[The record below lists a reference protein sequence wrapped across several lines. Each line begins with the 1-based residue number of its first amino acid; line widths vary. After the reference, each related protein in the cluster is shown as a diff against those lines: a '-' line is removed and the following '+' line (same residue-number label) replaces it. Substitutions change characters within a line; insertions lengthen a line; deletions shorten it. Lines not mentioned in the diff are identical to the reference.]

1 MDVIV
6 EPSVEV
12 LDKIYRKEV
21 EEFQRREQ
29 ERIRAEEEKKSDL
42 ELFNEMLYTD
52 DQMYRVAQ
60 NLQPHMKSDI
70 DEQIAAWI
78 ETSPEISSAITYV
91 NKLKDRGLADSDDSD
106 DDIENSVTNSEVDN
120 GSISQTDG
128 KLNVKRKGKHAG
140 PPDEARQVT
149 EASINEQEID
159 EEAKNEVRDLDSQRI
174 DSQMVKSQLSS
185 NNLVTKTRN
194 ANTRQDLRSRDIS

>member
-1 MDVIV
+1 M
-6 EPSVEV
+6 EPSVDV

-21 EEFQRREQ
+21 EEFQRAEQ

-91 NKLKDRGLADSDDSD
+91 NKLKDRGLADSEDSD
-106 DDIENSVTNSEVDN
+106 DDIENSVTNSDN
-120 GSISQTDG
+120 GSISHSEADE
-128 KLNVKRKGKHAG
+128 KLNVKRKGKHAENG
-140 PPDEARQVT
+140 PEARKVT
-149 EASINEQEID
+149 EASINEQEIN

-185 NNLVTKTRN
+185 NNLVTKTRK